1 VNFLNR
7 YHYLSTQTGGKQGTE
22 QGGRIKEDRAAEK
35 SQGIILGLLYL
46 CLGKGQEKEEWA
58 AREAG
63 TLEQGF
69 STGNC

>member
-1 VNFLNR
+1 M
-7 YHYLSTQTGGKQGTE
+7 
-22 QGGRIKEDRAAEK
+22 IKEDRAAEK